1 MSAPEA
7 RRILPERSPVTRADC
22 ERAGGAARPFRKEF
36 WSRRPSQYGT
46 GTEALRGDTHCVHT
60 VSAPEARRILAERSP
75 VTHADCERAGGAARP
90 FRKEFWSWRPSQYG
104 TGTEALRGDTHCVHT
119 VSVPEARRILA
130 ERPPVTRADC
140 ERAGGVAHSLA
151 RVSPVSCTGY
161 RLLQR
166 SILHRN
172 PFLVLRPAG
181 PPEGQAR
188 RTFLL

>member
-1 MSAPEA
+1 MYNIGPILGTPQKKLFLLLEDPARTGLIRPISPSLTQSHPLCQHLHSRRLTRCAHPLSAPEA

-75 VTHADCERAGGAARP
+75 VT
-90 FRKEFWSWRPSQYG
+90 
-104 TGTEALRGDTHCVHT
+104 
-119 VSVPEARRILA
+119 
-130 ERPPVTRADC
+130 RADC
-140 ERAGGVAHSLA
+140 ERAGGVAHPLA